1 MATPNRA
8 KRDNQVSVRI
18 TTADIELFRDAA
30 QKLWPDLEVS
40 QASIVLNLARARAKQ
55 VLEDTPPP
63 TKRR

>member
-1 MATPNRA
+1 MTTPNRA

-55 VLEDTPPP
+55 VLEDAPPP
-63 TKRR
+63 AKRR